1 MFSNLYV
8 NAAFQGPD
16 NNQDVEAAIANG
28 YRDAAFQGSDNVIT
42 GPKAFGF
49 GYRGFASKGR
59 AAHELTSL
67 PLKPRPQP
75 RRQYY
80 AREL

>member
-49 GYRGFASKGR
+49 GYRDDAFQGSDN
-59 AAHELTSL
+59 E
-67 PLKPRPQP
+67 P
-75 RRQYY
+75 
-80 AREL
+80 ARSCAGPTGVQG

>member
-28 YRDAAFQGSDNVIT
+28 YRDAAFQGSDNEPARSCASPT
-42 GPKAFGF
+42 GVQG
-49 GYRGFASKGR
+49 
-59 AAHELTSL
+59 
-67 PLKPRPQP
+67 
-75 RRQYY
+75 
-80 AREL
+80 